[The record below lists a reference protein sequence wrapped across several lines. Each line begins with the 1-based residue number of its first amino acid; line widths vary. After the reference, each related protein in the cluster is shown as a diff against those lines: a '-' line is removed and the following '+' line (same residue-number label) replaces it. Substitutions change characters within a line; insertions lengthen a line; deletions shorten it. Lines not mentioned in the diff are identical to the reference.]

1 MKHHSRA
8 KMRRTAGKLDLAY
21 VTDRTDT
28 GAVAT
33 DGDGECGTT
42 ESGTTES
49 ATTRFDQIA
58 RSTIFVDPSG
68 RRREWLT
75 WALGLLAGA
84 CVGYVVMLVLSFMGG
99 PITPHQLL
107 PLPGMPDGRSHA
119 NSPSPTISTG
129 TTTGPGHVVS
139 PGSVPTTSP
148 AAGGATAKV
157 SAPKVSVKASVGGG
171 STSVKLPPPLPK
183 PPPPPPLPTPPV
195 PLPTQLPTISVSI
208 SPPGL

>member
-1 MKHHSRA
+1 
-8 KMRRTAGKLDLAY
+8 MRETVGKLDFAC

-33 DGDGECGTT
+33 EGDGETGTT
-42 ESGTTES
+42 HHL
-49 ATTRFDQIA
+49 TTRLDEIA

-68 RRREWLT
+68 RRREWVT

-129 TTTGPGHVVS
+129 TSTGAGHVVS
-139 PGSVPTTSP
+139 PGGSVPTTSP

-157 SAPKVSVKASVGGG
+157 SAPKVSVKASVGAG
-171 STSVKLPPPLPK
+171 STGVKLPPPLPK